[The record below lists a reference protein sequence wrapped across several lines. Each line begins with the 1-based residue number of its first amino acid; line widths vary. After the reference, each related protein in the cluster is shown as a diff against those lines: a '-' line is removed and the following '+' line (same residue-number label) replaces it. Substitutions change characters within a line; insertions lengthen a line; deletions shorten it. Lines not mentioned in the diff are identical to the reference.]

1 MSFYEYDEIY
11 TIFIGNNHNE
21 TLKKMEM
28 KVAEGR
34 YKILK
39 KKQQLFIYFETL

>member
-39 KKQQLFIYFETL
+39 KKTAAFYLF